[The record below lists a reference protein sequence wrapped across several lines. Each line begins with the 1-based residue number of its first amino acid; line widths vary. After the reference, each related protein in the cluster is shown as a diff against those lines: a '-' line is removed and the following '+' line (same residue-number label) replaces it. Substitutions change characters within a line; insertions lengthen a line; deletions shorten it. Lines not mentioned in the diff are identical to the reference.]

1 MASRRLLTVAVFL
14 GVLVGPAVSRAYAIN
29 LRDLIALSKEG
40 VSDGVLVAIIETDGS
55 KFTLG
60 PNDVRQLRSE
70 GVSDAVIIAML
81 MTARSPVRP
90 SEVTS
95 PVAPVTPGVDAAEA
109 TETLLPV
116 RRTPAPAPA
125 PVIINQTIVQK
136 VEAPSRR
143 HEPQPQPVYVP
154 VYIAVPTRP
163 VEVKKEEPVYWGW
176 GGKRRPDAWGE
187 TPAPAA
193 KPAPPPPGQI
203 IK

>member
-1 MASRRLLTVAVFL
+1 MAHRRLLTVAAFL
-14 GVLVGPAVSRAYAIN
+14 GVLLGPAVSQAWAIN

-40 VSDGVLVAIIETDGS
+40 VSDAVLVAIIETDGS
-55 KFTLG
+55 RFTLG
-60 PNDVRQLRSE
+60 PNDVRQLRTE

-81 MTARSPVRP
+81 MTVKTPIRSV
-90 SEVTS
+90 
-95 PVAPVTPGVDAAEA
+95 
-109 TETLLPV
+109 ETA
-116 RRTPAPAPA
+116 PAPEPVEPEVIATPSPSRPAPTPA

-143 HEPQPQPVYVP
+143 EVRREEVPVYVP
-154 VYIAVPTRP
+154 VYVPVQVRP

-187 TPAPAA
+187 TPAPTPSAPT
-193 KPAPPPPGQI
+193 KPAGPI